1 MVRGGEIGVFG
12 GALVRLHCG
21 AQVDAA
27 LLWGPE
33 GPAVPKRGGASSR
46 GWLCHGEDDAFDRAE
61 KPTAARRASL
71 GVEEDIHGWRLRP
84 APHGYTAA
92 SHLGC

>member
-33 GPAVPKRGGASSR
+33 GPAVPKREGASSR
-46 GWLCHGEDDAFDRAE
+46 GWL
-61 KPTAARRASL
+61 
-71 GVEEDIHGWRLRP
+71 RP
-84 APHGYTAA
+84 ALPRRGRRVRPCRETD
-92 SHLGC
+92 SRKEG